1 MSRTSPLASPQR
13 HLCELKVAKS
23 CKICIESAFAQ
34 PTSTN
39 HICLVGRM
47 YHRIQTLPCTVIKH
61 SRHIKTYQD
70 TVRNRFDPI
79 MVKQLEH
86 PSEARG
92 DSEVE
97 ICNGGSWFVKKVNLH
112 NPKMFPT
119 EEDTDW
125 PSKKFRE
132 WSTIPLQVMLAMSNA
147 SKDLFFPQHVLQQ
160 CHDTRAPDI
169 SGWIQTNS
177 IDTLHIWLIWLC
189 SLDSIGIYR
198 LSQSRPHFLDLSSP
212 LPRSSFATN
221 ESLWVRKASPRKVF
235 LKKIKVS

>member
-1 MSRTSPLASPQR
+1 MSQTSPLASPQR

-61 SRHIKTYQD
+61 SRHIKTRYA
-70 TVRNRFDPI
+70 TVLTQSWSSNWSIPQR
-79 MVKQLEH
+79 LE
-86 PSEARG
+86 ST

-112 NPKMFPT
+112 KPKMFPT

-132 WSTIPLQVMLAMSNA
+132 WSTIPLQVMLAMSSA

-177 IDTLHIWLIWLC
+177 IESTLHIWLIWLC
-189 SLDSIGIYR
+189 SLDSIGI
-198 LSQSRPHFLDLSSP
+198 
-212 LPRSSFATN
+212 
-221 ESLWVRKASPRKVF
+221 
-235 LKKIKVS
+235 